1 MSGRRTFLGNSA
13 AVVVMTK
20 ISSSRSF
27 WLATEGSVTIN
38 PTMSD
43 REKAGLSGPVK
54 TCVEERTALPDG
66 NKYST
71 TTEYS
76 PDGRFLTSHSTNS
89 DGSEWVCTQ
98 TYDAD
103 GRLTKTISG
112 KMGEP
117 GNEVLY
123 AYDGSGRLLSI
134 TNQPEKGGRI
144 DFQYDE
150 QSRKTSIQGFD
161 PETLKRAQNMSYGGF
176 SPWDA
181 AVAAGIGVPIGGNI
195 STNYNDKDLSTEAQL
210 RDGQGRIVTRIVRSY
225 DANGRI
231 IGEKQIQENPALF
244 FADKFGAEGQPQP
257 AAAQL
262 EAMNRAMKSMLSGR
276 NGTGT
281 SYAYDDQGRVTE
293 MRERNSWFDK
303 VTTTSYNDHGD
314 KIVEVETM
322 TNNSTLPVGVAIS
335 MDENGALVQSNP
347 AAKPTELPDSLFGKT
362 KISYAYQ
369 YDSYGNWTQQTV
381 NHSSKLG
388 EPSSIR
394 HRKPTYY

>member
-1 MSGRRTFLGNSA
+1 MSGRRTFLGKSA
-13 AVVVMTK
+13 AAVVMTK
-20 ISSSRSF
+20 ISSLRSLGF
-27 WLATEGSVTIN
+27 AAEGSETIH

-43 REKAGLSGPVK
+43 REKAELRGPVK

-66 NKYST
+66 NRYST
-71 TTEYS
+71 TTEYR
-76 PDGRFLTSHSTNS
+76 PDGGLLTSHGVNS
-89 DGSEWVCTQ
+89 DGSEWVSTQ

-134 TNQPEKGGRI
+134 INQPEKGGRI

-150 QSRKTSIQGFD
+150 QSGKTSIQSFD
-161 PETLKRAQNMSYGGF
+161 PETLKRAQNVSYSG
-176 SPWDA
+176 SSLWDA

-195 STNYNDKDLSTEAQL
+195 FTNYNDKDLSTEAQL
-210 RDGQGRIVTRIVRSY
+210 RDGQGRIVTRIVRRY
-225 DANGRI
+225 DAKGRI

-257 AAAQL
+257 TAAQL

-281 SYAYDDQGRVTE
+281 SYAYDDQGQVTE
-293 MRERNSWFDK
+293 MRERNFWFDK
-303 VTTTSYNDHGD
+303 VTTTGYNEHGD

-322 TNNSTLPVGVAIS
+322 TDNSTFPVGVTFS
-335 MDENGALVQSNP
+335 MDDHGALVQSNP
-347 AAKPTELPDSLFGKT
+347 AAKRTELPDWSFRET

-381 NHSSKLG
+381 NHTSRPG

-394 HRKPTYY
+394 HRKLTYY